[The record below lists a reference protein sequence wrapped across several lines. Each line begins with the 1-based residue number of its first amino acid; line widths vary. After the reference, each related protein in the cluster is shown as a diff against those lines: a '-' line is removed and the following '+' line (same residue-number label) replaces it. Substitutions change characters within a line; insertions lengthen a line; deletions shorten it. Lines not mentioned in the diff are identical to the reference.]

1 MQKVIDFIFQ
11 KIINFFLKNN
21 LKLIYRI
28 FFLIFKKITKGPFVI
43 NFKEYKF
50 LAYPQKKS
58 LSRWMLKNLKPW
70 DLFQLKLIYKI
81 IGSDKAL
88 FVDCGA
94 NYGAYAVP
102 ISKKFINSDILC
114 FDASKKVLSH
124 LKKNIKLNN
133 IHNIKF
139 YNLGISNQ
147 NKFDFFDDSVSN
159 YKNSGEYSFK
169 KRHLSYKVRTVSLD
183 EFLNNINFKTY
194 KKIVFKLDIEG
205 YEFNAL
211 LGMKKILNEKN
222 VIVFLELSEMLVNNP
237 LFSYNDFREFLV
249 KKNLIML
256 DLNLKV
262 MNLKKTFMKIYLLNK
277 KKTIGDYILVN
288 KFYYNKEIKF
298 INKNENF

>member
-1 MQKVIDFIFQ
+1 
-11 KIINFFLKNN
+11 
-21 LKLIYRI
+21 
-28 FFLIFKKITKGPFVI
+28 
-43 NFKEYKF
+43 
-50 LAYPQKKS
+50 
-58 LSRWMLKNLKPW
+58 
-70 DLFQLKLIYKI
+70 
-81 IGSDKAL
+81 
-88 FVDCGA
+88 
-94 NYGAYAVP
+94 
-102 ISKKFINSDILC
+102 
-114 FDASKKVLSH
+114 
-124 LKKNIKLNN
+124 
-133 IHNIKF
+133 
-139 YNLGISNQ
+139 
-147 NKFDFFDDSVSN
+147 VSN

-183 EFLNNINFKTY
+183 KFLNNINFKTY

-256 DLNLKV
+256 DLNLNV
-262 MNLKKTFMKIYLLNK
+262 MNLEKTFMKIYLLNK